1 MPLKRH
7 YQASEETIYRLGE
20 DICISYI
27 WQMTY
32 VQNINFNKSVNKR
45 QNSLLKRE
53 KDLNRHLLEEEMTK
67 KHLKMSSE
75 KCKLKLP

>member
-1 MPLKRH
+1 
-7 YQASEETIYRLGE
+7 
-20 DICISYI
+20 
-27 WQMTY
+27 MTY